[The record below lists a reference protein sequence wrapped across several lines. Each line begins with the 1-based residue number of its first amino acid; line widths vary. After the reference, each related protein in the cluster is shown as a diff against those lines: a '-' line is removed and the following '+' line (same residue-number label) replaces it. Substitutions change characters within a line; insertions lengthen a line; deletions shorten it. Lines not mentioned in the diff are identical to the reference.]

1 MSRPLQYLPS
11 QYAPVEVTIRTNVG
25 MKLLKSSPDVDDII
39 LGVLGRALALF
50 DVRLHEFV
58 VFSNHIQYIV
68 GPRNALEL
76 ARFKCF
82 LHGNI
87 ARKVGKVIGWR
98 GKFWGRRG
106 RPINITDDAVLER
119 RIRYIYEHGVK
130 EGFVMS
136 PIQWPGPASVKA
148 RLSGEPLV
156 GTWFNQTAE
165 HQARRQGKNFAKY
178 DYATKYEIKLSPAPC
193 WEHLNERDYRSK
205 VCEVVSDI
213 EAEANEA
220 ALDGK
225 HFAGVEWLEAQ
236 DRFEIPKKVKGRV
249 APLCHASTNA
259 GYKSY
264 KEKYL
269 AFASAFYEAAAALRD
284 GVLDVVFPAGSFP
297 PPRPFVPVVE
307 SFAPT

>member
-1 MSRPLQYLPS
+1 MGRPLQYVPS

-25 MKLLKSSPDVDDII
+25 MRLLKSSPEVDEVIV
-39 LGVLGRALALF
+39 GVLGRALALF
-50 DVRLHEFV
+50 DVRLHEFI

-68 GPRNALEL
+68 SPRNALEL

-87 ARKVGKVIGWR
+87 ARKVGKLIGWR

-106 RPINITDDAVLER
+106 RPIPIVDDAALQR

-130 EGFVMS
+130 EGFVTS

-165 HQARRQGKNFAKY
+165 HEARRRGKNFAKY
-178 DYATKYEIKLSPAPC
+178 DYATKYEIKLSPATC
-193 WEHLNERDYRSK
+193 WQHLTEQDYRAK
-205 VCEVVSDI
+205 VGEIVSDI

-220 ALDGK
+220 ARDGK
-225 HFAGVEWLEAQ
+225 QFAGVEWLEAQ
-236 DRFEIPKKVKGRV
+236 DRFEIPKKLQRSA
-249 APLCHASTNA
+249 APLCHASTKA
-259 GYKSY
+259 SYKSY
-264 KEKYL
+264 KAKYL
-269 AFASAFYEAAAALRD
+269 AFVSAFYEAATALRD
-284 GVLDVVFPAGSFP
+284 GVLDAVFPPGSFP
-297 PPRPFVPVVE
+297 PPRPFVQVVE